1 MELHRRDKDLGQ
13 AGQMLPL
20 TPRGDS
26 ADYQARPRLLP
37 QHNVCLLKKND
48 VSGGPVQTE
57 YRRSSGY
64 PTQNRLR
71 NLSQALCADLRR
83 RRCNIH

>member
-37 QHNVCLLKKND
+37 QHDVRLRKEND
-48 VSGGPVQTE
+48 GSGGPVQTE
-57 YRRSSGY
+57 NHRSSGY
-64 PTQNRLR
+64 PHTEETTDPRTGTR
-71 NLSQALCADLRR
+71 G
-83 RRCNIH
+83 

>member
-26 ADYQARPRLLP
+26 ADYQAGPPLP
-37 QHNVCLLKKND
+37 PPNTTCACKRKTVFLE
-48 VSGGPVQTE
+48 V
-57 YRRSSGY
+57 RSKPS
-64 PTQNRLR
+64 T
-71 NLSQALCADLRR
+71 ADLGLPPHRR
-83 RRCNIH
+83 DYGTSHRHSGLI